1 VNDKIELVGSDYD
14 ERLLPIFADPSFLLT
29 NLLGAINIE
38 VKGNDFTAEIP
49 LSMLLGRATMVA
61 YGKIFTSANT
71 VTYIINIAGF
81 GPDKGGKIKVSIE
94 TGKIVIEVELNIPLS
109 FLNTRVIKGRINEF
123 KDRANELIR
132 LERIKRKI

>member
-1 VNDKIELVGSDYD
+1 MIFT
-14 ERLLPIFADPSFLLT
+14 IFADPSFLLT

-49 LSMLLGRATMVA
+49 LSTLLGRAPIVA
-61 YGKIFTSANT
+61 YGKIFASANT
-71 VTYIINIAGF
+71 ATYVINIAGY

-94 TGKIVIEVELNIPLS
+94 AGKIVIEVELNIPLS
-109 FLNTRVIKGRINEF
+109 FLNNRVIKARMNEF
-123 KDRANELIR
+123 KDKANELIR